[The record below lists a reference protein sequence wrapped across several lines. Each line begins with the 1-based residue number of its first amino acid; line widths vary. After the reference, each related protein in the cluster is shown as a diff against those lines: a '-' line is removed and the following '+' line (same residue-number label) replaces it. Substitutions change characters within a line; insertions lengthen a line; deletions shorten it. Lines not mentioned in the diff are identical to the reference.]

1 MSKASLGELIFFCQF
16 YPFHMTY
23 HFPPSVIRLKFT
35 PAVLS
40 ASINRPDLVEP
51 SLAGLWIAAAATAVT
66 TDGGPGFA

>member
-1 MSKASLGELIFFCQF
+1 
-16 YPFHMTY
+16 MTY

-40 ASINRPDLVEP
+40 ASLNRPDLVEP
-51 SLAGLWIAAAATAVT
+51 SLADLWIAAAATAVT